1 MQTTTLNWDTVYA
14 VPIDIVNEAIKFKHP
29 TPEQFEL
36 LDGKY
41 GDCKG
46 SFQEWQII
54 SGGDGGNIRLKI
66 PVKNFKANIIGK
78 YARGTGGFE
87 SANLEIQV
95 KLKYLPHFPQ
105 SKNKMKN

>member
-54 SGGDGGNIRLKI
+54 SGEMEEILGLKFQLKI
-66 PVKNFKANIIGK
+66 
-78 YARGTGGFE
+78 
-87 SANLEIQV
+87 L
-95 KLKYLPHFPQ
+95 KLML
-105 SKNKMKN
+105 